1 MTSTTTPSTAAR
13 GCIAATAL
21 LGAALLAGCASGP
34 QANPADPFEGY
45 NRAMSRF
52 NDDLDVAVVKPV
64 AIAYKDVVPGV
75 ARQGVTNVF
84 ANLGDAWSFVNNLL
98 QFQLEG
104 AFNSA
109 VRFSVNTVLGI
120 GGLFDIATE
129 AGVERHKQ
137 DFGLTMARWG
147 VPSGPYLVL
156 PLIGPSSVRDTAGF
170 AVDWQGNLLS
180 RKVNDV
186 PVRNSLYVLR
196 TVNTRTNL
204 LGVTSVLDYA
214 ALDKYAFT
222 RDAYLQMRAQQAG
235 QELPLDDG
243 DDDAGRLPS
252 ED

>member
-1 MTSTTTPSTAAR
+1 MTSTTTPFAAAR
-13 GCIAATAL
+13 GRIASATL
-21 LGAALLAGCASGP
+21 FGAALLAGCASGP

-52 NDDLDVAVVKPV
+52 NDDVDSAVVKPV
-64 AIAYKDVVPGV
+64 ATAYKDVVPGV

-98 QFQLEG
+98 QLQIEG

-120 GGLFDIATE
+120 GGLFDIASE

-156 PLIGPSSVRDTAGF
+156 PLLGPSNVRDTAGF
-170 AVDWQGNLLS
+170 VVDWQGDIVS
-180 RKVNDV
+180 RRVNDV
-186 PVRNSLYVLR
+186 AARNSLYVLR
-196 TVNTRTNL
+196 AVNKRANL

-235 QELPLDDG
+235 QELPLNDA
-243 DDDAGRLPS
+243 DDDAGRLPP
-252 ED
+252 EE

>member
-1 MTSTTTPSTAAR
+1 
-13 GCIAATAL
+13 
-21 LGAALLAGCASGP
+21 
-34 QANPADPFEGY
+34 
-45 NRAMSRF
+45 
-52 NDDLDVAVVKPV
+52 
-64 AIAYKDVVPGV
+64 VVPGV

-98 QFQLEG
+98 QLQLEG

-120 GGLFDIATE
+120 GGLFDIASE

-156 PLIGPSSVRDTAGF
+156 PLLGPSSVRDTAGF
-170 AVDWQGNLLS
+170 VVDWEGDIVS
-180 RKVNDV
+180 RRVNDI
-186 PVRNSLYVLR
+186 PVHNSLYVLR
-196 TVNTRTNL
+196 AVNKRANL

-235 QELPLDDG
+235 QELLLDDA
-243 DDDAGRLPS
+243 DDDAGRLPP
-252 ED
+252 EE

>member
-1 MTSTTTPSTAAR
+1 MTSSTTPSAATR
-13 GCIAATAL
+13 GCIVATAL

-64 AIAYKDVVPGV
+64 AIAYRDAVPGV

-120 GGLFDIATE
+120 GGLFDIASE

>member
-137 DFGLTMARWG
+137 DFGLTLGRWG
-147 VPSGPYLVL
+147 VPTGPYLVL
-156 PLIGPSSVRDTAGF
+156 PLLGPSTVRDTA
-170 AVDWQGNLLS
+170 ALPVDYMVGDL
-180 RKVNDV
+180 VDHVHDV
-186 PVRNSLYVLR
+186 PVRNSLYGLR
-196 TVNTRTNL
+196 FIDKRAQL
-204 LGVTSVLDYA
+204 LGATTVLDEA
-214 ALDKYAFT
+214 ALDPYSFT
-222 RDAYLQMRAQQAG
+222 RDVYLKLRNPADAG
-235 QELPLDDG
+235 A
-243 DDDAGRLPS
+243 DDDQGGKLP
-252 ED
+252 EDY

>member
-156 PLIGPSSVRDTAGF
+156 PLLGPSTVRDTAGF
-170 AVDWQGNLLS
+170 VVDTQGGL
-180 RKVNDV
+180 VGEVHDV

-196 TVNTRTNL
+196 AVNQRANL
-204 LGVTSVLDYA
+204 LGVTSFLDQA
-214 ALDKYAFT
+214 ALDKYSFT
-222 RDAYLQMRAQQAG
+222 RDAYLQLRAQQAG
-235 QELPLDDG
+235 QPLPLNDEG
-243 DDDAGRLPS
+243 GDAGRLPR

>member
-1 MTSTTTPSTAAR
+1 MTSSTTPSAATR

-64 AIAYKDVVPGV
+64 AIAYRDAVPGV

-156 PLIGPSSVRDTAGF
+156 RVIGPSRVRDTAGF
-170 AVDWQGNLLS
+170 AVDLQGNLLS
-180 RKVNDV
+180 RNVNDV

>member
-1 MTSTTTPSTAAR
+1 MTSTTTLSTAAR
-13 GCIAATAL
+13 GHVAAAAL

-52 NDDLDVAVVKPV
+52 NDDVDGAVVKPV
-64 AIAYKDVVPGV
+64 ATAYKDVVPGV

-98 QFQLEG
+98 QLQLEG

-120 GGLFDIATE
+120 GGLFDIASE

-156 PLIGPSSVRDTAGF
+156 PLLGPSNVRDTAGF
-170 AVDWQGNLLS
+170 VVDWEGDIVS
-180 RKVNDV
+180 RRVNDV
-186 PVRNSLYVLR
+186 AARNSLYVLR
-196 TVNTRTNL
+196 AVNKRANL

-235 QELPLDDG
+235 QELPLNDA
-243 DDDAGRLPS
+243 DDDAGRLPP
-252 ED
+252 EE

>member
-13 GCIAATAL
+13 GCIAATEL

-64 AIAYKDVVPGV
+64 AIAYRDAVPGV

-170 AVDWQGNLLS
+170 AVDGQGNLLS
-180 RKVNDV
+180 RNVNDV

>member
-64 AIAYKDVVPGV
+64 VIAYKDVVPGV

-170 AVDWQGNLLS
+170 AVDSQGNLLS
-180 RKVNDV
+180 RNVNDV

-243 DDDAGRLPS
+243 DDDAGRRR
-252 ED
+252 

>member
-64 AIAYKDVVPGV
+64 AIAYRDAVPGV

-104 AFNSA
+104 AFSSA

-170 AVDWQGNLLS
+170 AVDGQGNLLS
-180 RKVNDV
+180 RNVNDV
-186 PVRNSLYVLR
+186 SVRNSLYVLR

-235 QELPLDDG
+235 QQLPLDDG
-243 DDDAGRLPS
+243 DDDAGHLPS

>member
-1 MTSTTTPSTAAR
+1 MTSSTTPSAATR

-64 AIAYKDVVPGV
+64 AIAYRDAVPGV

-186 PVRNSLYVLR
+186 SVRNSLYVLR

-235 QELPLDDG
+235 QELPLVDG

>member
-13 GCIAATAL
+13 GHVAAAAL

-52 NDDLDVAVVKPV
+52 NDDVDGAVVKPV
-64 AIAYKDVVPGV
+64 ATAYKDVVPGV

-98 QFQLEG
+98 QLQLEG

-120 GGLFDIATE
+120 GGLFDIASE

-156 PLIGPSSVRDTAGF
+156 PLLGPSSVRDTAGF
-170 AVDWQGNLLS
+170 VVDWEGDIVS
-180 RKVNDV
+180 RRVNDI

-196 TVNTRTNL
+196 AVNKRANL

-235 QELPLDDG
+235 QELPLNDA
-243 DDDAGRLPS
+243 DDDAGRLPP
-252 ED
+252 EE

>member
-1 MTSTTTPSTAAR
+1 MTSSTTPSAATR

-64 AIAYKDVVPGV
+64 AIAYRDAVPGV

-170 AVDWQGNLLS
+170 AVDLQGNLLS
-180 RKVNDV
+180 RNVNDV

>member
-1 MTSTTTPSTAAR
+1 MTSTTTPSAAAR
-13 GCIAATAL
+13 GRIAAAAL

-52 NDDLDVAVVKPV
+52 NDDVDSAVVKPV
-64 AIAYKDVVPGV
+64 ATAYKDVVPGV

-98 QFQLEG
+98 QLQIEG

-120 GGLFDIATE
+120 GGLFDIASE

-156 PLIGPSSVRDTAGF
+156 PLLGPSNVRDTAGF
-170 AVDWQGNLLS
+170 VVDWEGDIVS
-180 RKVNDV
+180 RRVNDI

-196 TVNTRTNL
+196 AVNKRANL

-235 QELPLDDG
+235 QELPLDDA
-243 DDDAGRLPS
+243 DDDAGRLPP
-252 ED
+252 EE